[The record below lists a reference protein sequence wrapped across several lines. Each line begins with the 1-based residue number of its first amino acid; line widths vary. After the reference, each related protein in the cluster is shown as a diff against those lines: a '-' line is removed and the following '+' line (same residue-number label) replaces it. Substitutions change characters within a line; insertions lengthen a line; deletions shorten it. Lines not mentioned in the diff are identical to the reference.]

1 MKEPAA
7 PPVSE
12 SYTLHADS
20 VTADVFAFGQNPI
33 ASKTVTGLDSATQ
46 KALQDAIAQ
55 LEQAITQ
62 LPLNAGA
69 AVIVNQE
76 TQAMADMERSG
87 KTQPEGMQRMLRSLK
102 DKLQMAGVVIADVAA
117 LAAPMP
123 WSSICRHGY
132 CSWQGE
138 PSLPR
143 LPP

>member
-55 LEQAITQ
+55 LEQAISQ

-69 AVIVNQE
+69 ADIVKQE
-76 TQAMADMERSG
+76 TQAMTDMVRSG
-87 KTQPEGMQRMLRSLK
+87 KTQPEAMQHMLHSLK
-102 DKLQMAGVVIADVAA
+102 DKLQMAGVVSADVVA
-117 LAAPMP
+117 LAAPVKA
-123 WSSICRHGY
+123 IAGA
-132 CSWQGE
+132 
-138 PSLPR
+138 LR
-143 LPP
+143 LPLQYFGL